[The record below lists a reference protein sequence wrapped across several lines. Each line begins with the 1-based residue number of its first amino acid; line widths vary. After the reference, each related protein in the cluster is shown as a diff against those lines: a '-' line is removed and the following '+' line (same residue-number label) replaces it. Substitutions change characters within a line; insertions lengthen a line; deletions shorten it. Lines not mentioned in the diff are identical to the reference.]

1 MHEFGVFSRTSIFN
15 SHHNSKIRK
24 NTAQATTARR
34 TYEYTSARSHASQSR
49 RALSRVQTCVQHMQA
64 HAIMLSS
71 KRSCPNSP
79 QMWDGAQGVA
89 RAADRGAGAARC
101 TARREACQG
110 GKGGERSG
118 EVMVS
123 PAHLVEVVLA
133 APTPRTGGGDRPPL
147 WVQRRAWLSSGA
159 HTREQ
164 ARREAHGRAC
174 GSIALRPRSRPNPF
188 PNLPGPIPFQKAG
201 DVHVVAAAASSS

>member
-118 EVMVS
+118 EAMVG
-123 PAHLVEVVLA
+123 PAHLIEVVLA
-133 APTPRTGGGDRPPL
+133 APTPRTGGGDRPPPG
-147 WVQRRAWLSSGA
+147 VQERASLSPVVVGHAGA
-159 HTREQ
+159 TASAYR
-164 ARREAHGRAC
+164 AH
-174 GSIALRPRSRPNPF
+174 GSIALRSRSRPNPS
-188 PNLPGPIPFQKAG
+188 PTPPRPIPSQTLG
-201 DVHVVAAAASSS
+201 DA